1 MGISPTRA
9 TYWNVA
15 GRAYTTL
22 SRRYPGFESPTD
34 ANRRF
39 LIQCLLAVLGGLKRP
54 LLAWRLLGAAPHRI
68 SRRFLVRLK
77 EAVSS
82 SRPDDRQGVARS
94 RRQGWPQATASFARR
109 AASLTAAGTAP
120 RSIRTGHV
128 RGTRPCVTRPCCNW
142 RWA

>member
-54 LLAWRLLGAAPHRI
+54 PLAWRLLGAAPHRI

-77 EAVSS
+77 EPVSS
-82 SRPDDRQGVARS
+82 PPRRGSPVSRKRCSPAIL
-94 RRQGWPQATASFARR
+94 P
-109 AASLTAAGTAP
+109 LL
-120 RSIRTGHV
+120 I
-128 RGTRPCVTRPCCNW
+128 
-142 RWA
+142 